1 MMVFQD
7 LIESIEALSFEEQD
21 YLWELIRKRRIEQ
34 RRGEI
39 LANAEA
45 VKLAFREG
53 KAKSGTVDDLMADL
67 LEDEDETGLE

>member
-1 MMVFQD
+1 MIFQD

-39 LANAEA
+39 LANAEE

-53 KAKSGTVDDLMADL
+53 KAKQGTVDNLMADL

>member
-1 MMVFQD
+1 MIFQD

-53 KAKSGTVDDLMADL
+53 KAKPGTVGDLMADL

>member
-1 MMVFQD
+1 MIFQE
-7 LIESIEALSFEEQD
+7 LIESIEALSIEEQD

-39 LANAEA
+39 AANAEA

-53 KAKSGTVDDLMADL
+53 KAKQGTVDDLMADL
-67 LEDEDETGLE
+67 LKDEDETCLE

>member
-1 MMVFQD
+1 MIFQE

-39 LANAEA
+39 LANSEA

-53 KAKSGTVDDLMADL
+53 KAKQGTVDDLMADL
-67 LEDEDETGLE
+67 LEDEDETGME